1 MEMMKAKELIVL
13 KIKAVSNKCMIYL
26 YQLFNHEFKFQGF
39 VCNGCHDSIILCLN
53 IRDIN
58 ILTAKNVDYPCIILD
73 LNKSQAINSLKK
85 FVLEDRGYIQKMHI
99 QEINIKNH
107 VYNYHFENLSKANKL
122 ETKSILIEEKNCK
135 DLMIYFI

>member
-1 MEMMKAKELIVL
+1 M
-13 KIKAVSNKCMIYL
+13 
-26 YQLFNHEFKFQGF
+26 
-39 VCNGCHDSIILCLN
+39 
-53 IRDIN
+53 
-58 ILTAKNVDYPCIILD
+58 
-73 LNKSQAINSLKK
+73 
-85 FVLEDRGYIQKMHI
+85 LEDRGYIQEMHI